1 MKNIKQ
7 KLIFLL
13 KIIFSFIILYYLFSK
28 VGIKPVIDTAIKIPM
43 HFFVLV
49 VLIHFVIMYLSALRT
64 RLILRFKIKISRLL
78 SISAITYFFNTFTPA
93 NMGGDIIKLYFIKK
107 EIKNN
112 FSNGLITDA
121 FAPIFMERF
130 MGLFVTLFLCV
141 IFLPNF
147 LNYYKIQQ
155 IWAFPTIMTIFFIL
169 TLAILHFQVGNKIKL
184 IADFYK
190 SLSHFKSRKNF
201 LYISLIYSI
210 IIQMLNIFI
219 VYILSIGLGL
229 NIHYLYYFSIIPL
242 ITLINL
248 IPISIGGLGIREGAF
263 VFFLNIVHIPA
274 DKALALS
281 LLNFA
286 TTFTASLIGLIE
298 YLRYKDALKDNLKN
312 KLNIKIS

>member
-1 MKNIKQ
+1 MKNIRQ

-43 HFFVLV
+43 LFFVLV
-49 VLIHFVIMYLSALRT
+49 ILIHFVIMNLSALRT
-64 RLILRFKIKISRLL
+64 RLLLRFKIKISRLF

-112 FSNGLITDA
+112 FSNGSMTDA
-121 FAPIFMERF
+121 LAPIFMERF
-130 MGLFVTLFLCV
+130 MGLFVTLILCL

-155 IWAFPTIMTIFFIL
+155 IWAFPAIMTIFFIL

-184 IADFYK
+184 VADFYK
-190 SLSHFKSRKNF
+190 ALSHFSSRKKY
-201 LYISLIYSI
+201 LYISLIYSVT
-210 IIQMLNIFI
+210 IQVLNTINI
-219 VYILSIGLGL
+219 CILSEGLGL
-229 NIHYLYYFSIIPL
+229 NVYCLYYFSIIPL

-263 VFFLNIVHIPA
+263 IFFLNIVHIPA

-286 TTFTASLIGLIE
+286 ITFTASLIGLIE
-298 YLRYKDALKDNLKN
+298 YLRYKDALKDNKFSML
-312 KLNIKIS
+312 